1 MYAAFDHFLS
11 VSTWHTGHVLDNDR
25 FNNAL
30 AQVVQ
35 QPGFNLDEMADYF
48 ENKVGSAYPDA
59 IQSRRDAAWAVKEYL
74 ERR

>member
-1 MYAAFDHFLS
+1 MYKIFDSFLT
-11 VSTWHTGHVLDNDR
+11 VATWHTGHAADNDR

-35 QPGFNLDEMADYF
+35 QPGFSPDSMADYF
-48 ENKVGSAYPDA
+48 ESKVGTAFPHA